1 MDNIDPK
8 LCYRDYVLQESDSI
22 TMEEA
27 ERGYEKC
34 ISYLSFIQSY
44 CRRQQYKNAM
54 AFFDSFANQEWLV
67 ESYVPSAHKEYL
79 RAQQAEHV
87 QEARRLIDAI
97 ASGALF
103 IDPTT
108 VDSSAASA
116 SASTASVGTLSH
128 GSCIKDAF
136 AERCV

>member
-1 MDNIDPK
+1 MENIEAK
-8 LCYRDYVLQESDSI
+8 LCYREYVLQESDSI

-34 ISYLSFIQSY
+34 ILSPSLIRSY

-67 ESYVPSAHKEYL
+67 ESTVPSAHKDYL
-79 RAQQAEHV
+79 RAQQAEHA
-87 QEARRLIDAI
+87 QEAQHLAATIV
-97 ASGALF
+97 SGALF
-103 IDPTT
+103 VDPSSTAA
-108 VDSSAASA
+108 VDSFGA
-116 SASTASVGTLSH
+116 LSH

-136 AERCV
+136 TERCV